1 MLSFRLNGLGER
13 TVFKFISIK
22 GIELLR
28 GTVAVV
34 LMVLQD
40 REAGG
45 WISGALGQTGEELC
59 YRGSSKALTRA
70 RKQIMCSRL
79 PGAASLGLGALV

>member
-1 MLSFRLNGLGER
+1 MLSFCLNGLAER

-28 GTVAVV
+28 GTASVV
-34 LMVLQD
+34 LMVLQE

-45 WISGALGQTGEELC
+45 WISGALGQTAEELELALATTLLMRLKQSS
-59 YRGSSKALTRA
+59 YKSSKADYA
-70 RKQIMCSRL
+70 
-79 PGAASLGLGALV
+79 